1 MYREIATAQN
11 TTVAK
16 KVSVVHLMWRHI
28 FFIAYV
34 FIPLKLI
41 PPTK

>member
-1 MYREIATAQN
+1 MYREIATAPN
-11 TTVAK
+11 ATVVK
-16 KVSVVHLMWRHI
+16 KVSAVHLMWRHI